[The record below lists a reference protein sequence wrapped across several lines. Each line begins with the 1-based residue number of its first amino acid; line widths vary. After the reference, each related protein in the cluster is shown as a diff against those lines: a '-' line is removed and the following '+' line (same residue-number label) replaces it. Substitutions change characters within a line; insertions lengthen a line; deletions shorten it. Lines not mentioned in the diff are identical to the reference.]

1 MNHQQQARK
10 AFETELKGI
19 GRRMEVG
26 FALAGR
32 RFEVQDWGLINFH
45 ATETLA
51 MREMEGS
58 SDARILAV
66 IPAEVQFAANGN
78 VRLWNCLGSPS
89 RNDGTHH
96 RSRRLFRS
104 HDLHLP
110 YVRSSQ
116 GSDIH

>member
-78 VRLWNCLGSPS
+78 VRLWNCLGEPVAQRRDPPS
-89 RNDGTHH
+89 QQEA
-96 RSRRLFRS
+96 
-104 HDLHLP
+104 LP
-110 YVRSSQ
+110 LS
-116 GSDIH
+116 